1 MTTMKSR
8 MRVNDR
14 STVWPLIV
22 KVCVTRN
29 LLNSAVTNDASV
41 ITKMTAPDMPSA
53 VSMRLET
60 PRNGQMPRMREST
73 TLFTR
78 IAPTVSTRISL
89 VSIACTCFYW
99 ES

>member
-1 MTTMKSR
+1 MKSR
-8 MRVNDR
+8 MRVNAR
-14 STVWPLIV
+14 ETVTPLIV
-22 KVCVTRN
+22 NVRVTRN
-29 LLNSAVTNDASV
+29 SLNSAVTNDASV

-89 VSIACTCFYW
+89 VSIA
-99 ES
+99 